1 MSIAERLSA
10 LKDEVQGAEAEIKRL
25 CMSVSPADI
34 VEDPAFRPDLTLPTP
49 YAGLSIYQLNQ
60 KQQELDAAQ
69 VLLNDLWLVKALFSE
84 IEVCFDPFEDGL
96 YVCDLGELQ
105 AASNSLQKAADKIA
119 ALREGRI
126 ALAKSLDA
134 RWTELHAIFVAKLDL
149 LFDRFFPDSGTVC
162 TAVCVHDEAPVAL
175 GDFLDLSRTHGDRL
189 TDEWLAEKLRSRKRT
204 WEQEYLRAAI
214 IHRAELQLETDG
226 PRSMLRVREDASGG
240 DLAALLASLRNFV
253 AFVNVLDMPSL
264 KQYYST
270 AMSNALVE
278 VISSNIGAFMDR
290 REHLTAELIRTIET
304 FTSTGW
310 PMPLR
315 NVFVSTDRIHE
326 SLHAL
331 HMNWLC
337 DKYIGEV
344 REVFVDPGFLALLAQ
359 ERRVE
364 VQVEALEAVCDA
376 WQGAERREQDDWE
389 KGEGQQSGAQEKHQ
403 YGVNDAEDDWNEAWA
418 SDLDVDNSAK
428 DPTEQ
433 DDWNDHWDDEPEP
446 LQYAENAVTTAI
458 PTKELP
464 AQPPTQPPTES
475 VVPERRRVASVKTR
489 SLTQTGVCARL
500 ADVLQ
505 QFEQESGSADP
516 QLLLDTIMALSLGA
530 YPPLTLLLVLVNDL
544 AGLGHEYLCERA
556 SREWL
561 HTKQT
566 LFGEALALV
575 TRSMRFSDDSGSA
588 DRDVK
593 KAVEDLSQ
601 LVERTFA
608 ADWLRTNA
616 YEHRQLLIQLLNL
629 LNSSAI
635 RQVVGNGDISELQLE
650 KYTRYLQGL
659 QFLEGE
665 AMGRVGENVTK
676 LASWPK
682 VDQMVILLTHH
693 LRDIM
698 RYFYESKLYACTT
711 EELVTVIESVFM
723 PSDLREQCVGEIRE
737 IRSA

>member
-1 MSIAERLSA
+1 M
-10 LKDEVQGAEAEIKRL
+10 
-25 CMSVSPADI
+25 
-34 VEDPAFRPDLTLPTP
+34 
-49 YAGLSIYQLNQ
+49 
-60 KQQELDAAQ
+60 
-69 VLLNDLWLVKALFSE
+69 
-84 IEVCFDPFEDGL
+84 
-96 YVCDLGELQ
+96 
-105 AASNSLQKAADKIA
+105 
-119 ALREGRI
+119 
-126 ALAKSLDA
+126 
-134 RWTELHAIFVAKLDL
+134 
-149 LFDRFFPDSGTVC
+149 
-162 TAVCVHDEAPVAL
+162 
-175 GDFLDLSRTHGDRL
+175 
-189 TDEWLAEKLRSRKRT
+189 
-204 WEQEYLRAAI
+204 
-214 IHRAELQLETDG
+214 
-226 PRSMLRVREDASGG
+226 
-240 DLAALLASLRNFV
+240 
-253 AFVNVLDMPSL
+253 
-264 KQYYST
+264 
-270 AMSNALVE
+270 
-278 VISSNIGAFMDR
+278 
-290 REHLTAELIRTIET
+290 
-304 FTSTGW
+304 
-310 PMPLR
+310 
-315 NVFVSTDRIHE
+315 
-326 SLHAL
+326 
-331 HMNWLC
+331 
-337 DKYIGEV
+337 
-344 REVFVDPGFLALLAQ
+344 
-359 ERRVE
+359 
-364 VQVEALEAVCDA
+364 
-376 WQGAERREQDDWE
+376 
-389 KGEGQQSGAQEKHQ
+389 
-403 YGVNDAEDDWNEAWA
+403 
-418 SDLDVDNSAK
+418 
-428 DPTEQ
+428 
-433 DDWNDHWDDEPEP
+433 
-446 LQYAENAVTTAI
+446 
-458 PTKELP
+458 
-464 AQPPTQPPTES
+464 
-475 VVPERRRVASVKTR
+475 
-489 SLTQTGVCARL
+489 CARL